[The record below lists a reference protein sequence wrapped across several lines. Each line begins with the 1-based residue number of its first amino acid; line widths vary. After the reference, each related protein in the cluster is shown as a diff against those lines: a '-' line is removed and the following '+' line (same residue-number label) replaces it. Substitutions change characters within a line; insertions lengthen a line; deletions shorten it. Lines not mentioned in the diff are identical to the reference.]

1 MLPERITLFRY
12 NRTERFVPRYN
23 KYMDA
28 EKSVRLSGRRAEAA
42 RNDQRILEAARE
54 VFTADPGAPI
64 SAVAERAGVGISAL
78 YRRYASKED
87 LLRRLCAEGL
97 RTYIAAVEKALA
109 DEGDPWNAFA
119 DFMRRIVDADTH
131 SLTLRLAGTFTP
143 TEELYRDSQ
152 RAQGLN
158 VRLFE
163 RTKAAGA
170 IRPDV
175 VVDDLSLLLEQ
186 LAAVRVADQERTSQL
201 RHRYLTLLLDA
212 LHAPS
217 GSTLPG
223 PPPSWEE
230 IGRRWEPWL

>member
-1 MLPERITLFRY
+1 
-12 NRTERFVPRYN
+12 
-23 KYMDA
+23 MDA
-28 EKSVRLSGRRAEAA
+28 RESPPLSGRRAEAA
-42 RNDQRILEAARE
+42 RNDRTILAAARE

-64 SAVAERAGVGISAL
+64 SAVAERAGVGIAAL
-78 YRRYASKED
+78 YRRYRSKED

-97 RTYIAAVEKALA
+97 QTYIAAVEQALA

-143 TEELYRDSQ
+143 TEELYRDGR
-152 RAQGLN
+152 RAEELN
-158 VRLFE
+158 ARLFE
-163 RTKAAGA
+163 RTRAAGA

-186 LAAVRVADQERTSQL
+186 LAAVRVADEGRTRQL
-201 RHRYLTLLLDA
+201 RHRYLALLLDA
-212 LHAPS
+212 LHAPAA
-217 GSTLPG
+217 TPLPG

-230 IGRRWEPWL
+230 ISRRWET

>member
-1 MLPERITLFRY
+1 MKETTPA
-12 NRTERFVPRYN
+12 P
-23 KYMDA
+23 
-28 EKSVRLSGRRAEAA
+28 LSGRRAQAA
-42 RNDQRILEAARE
+42 RNDQRILDAARA
-54 VFTADPGAPI
+54 VFVADPGAPI
-64 SAVAERAGVGISAL
+64 AAVAECAGVGIGAL
-78 YRRYASKED
+78 YRRYASKEE
-87 LLRRLCAEGL
+87 LLRQINAEAL
-97 RTYIAAVEKALA
+97 QRYIAAAEAALA
-109 DEGDPWNAFA
+109 DDGDPWSAFA

-143 TEELYRDSQ
+143 TEQLYKDS
-152 RAQGLN
+152 RKAQELN

-163 RTKAAGA
+163 RTRAAGA

-186 LAAVRVADQERTSQL
+186 LAAVRVRDQERTSQL
-201 RHRYLTLLLDA
+201 RHRYLALLLDA

-230 IGRRWEPWL
+230 ISQRWET